1 MAKVLEF
8 DQFLSEAAGETLTV
22 RVRGKAYEVP
32 CRIPAI
38 VPLMMARASKL
49 ADQSSR
55 SAAYSDMIFSA
66 ADALFGCE
74 AATEI
79 CASGLYVEDL
89 ALLVQKVFGLIN
101 GTQEDG
107 ESEELTDEDSRSS
120 LPGDSAKK

>member
-1 MAKVLEF
+1 MSKVLEF
-8 DQFLSEAAGETLTV
+8 DQFISEQNGEKLTV
-22 RVRGKAYEVP
+22 RVHGKAYEVP

-38 VPLMMARASKL
+38 VPLMMARAAKM

-55 SAAYSDMIFSA
+55 NAAYSEMIFAA
-66 ADALFGCE
+66 ADAIFGRD

-89 ALLVQKVFGLIN
+89 ATLVQKVFALIN
-101 GTQEDG
+101 GAEDEG